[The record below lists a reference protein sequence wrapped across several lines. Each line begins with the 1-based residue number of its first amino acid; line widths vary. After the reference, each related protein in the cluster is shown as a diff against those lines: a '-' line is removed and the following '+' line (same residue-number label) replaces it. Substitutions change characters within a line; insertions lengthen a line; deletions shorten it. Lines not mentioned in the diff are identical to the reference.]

1 MIVAD
6 ASLAISLLVGFEPVA
21 SRAWKRL
28 EDESRIQA
36 PELFDLEVA
45 NSLRGLVRVGRIE
58 ARRARRLLLEAS
70 TGLPVRHHRHE
81 PLLERVW
88 ELRNDLNA
96 YDATYVALAEV
107 LGAPLLTEDKAIAV
121 APGLRC
127 QVELFT

>member
-28 EDESRIQA
+28 EDESRIHA

-45 NSLRGLVRVGRIE
+45 NSLRGLVRAGKIE
-58 ARRARRLLLEAS
+58 AMRARRLLLVP

-88 ELRNDLNA
+88 ELRHNLNA
-96 YDATYVALAEV
+96 YDAIYVALAEV
-107 LGAPLLTEDKAIAV
+107 LRAPLLTEVRAIAE
-121 APGLRC
+121 APGVRC